1 MPIILIPSV
10 LRSYVDGK
18 AEVPVEGETVGEAV
32 QDLMTKY
39 PIFKQHLCKQ
49 DGSLREFVNLFL
61 LGKNVK
67 NIRGMETYL
76 KPDDIIK
83 LIPSIAGG

>member
-1 MPIILIPSV
+1 MPTISIPSA

-18 AEVPVEGETVGEAV
+18 AEVLVEGETVGDAM
-32 QDLMTKY
+32 QDLVTQY
-39 PIFKQHLCKQ
+39 PLFKQHIYKH

-61 LGKNVK
+61 YEQNVK

-76 KPDDIIK
+76 EPSDTIK

>member
-1 MPIILIPSV
+1 MPTILIPSV

-32 QDLMTKY
+32 KNLMTKY
-39 PIFKQHLCKQ
+39 PEFKRQLCKQ

-61 LGKNVK
+61 LDENVK
-67 NIRGMETYL
+67 NLKGMETSL
-76 KPDDIIK
+76 NPDDFIK